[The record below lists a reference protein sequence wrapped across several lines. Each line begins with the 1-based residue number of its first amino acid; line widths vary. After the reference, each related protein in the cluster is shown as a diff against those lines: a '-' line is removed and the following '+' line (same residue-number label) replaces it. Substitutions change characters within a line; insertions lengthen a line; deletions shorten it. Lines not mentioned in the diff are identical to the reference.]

1 MRGQLRSFCIISS
14 KIGINLLMILSTVAV
29 KDVLDF
35 VCVTYKLQTPETST
49 ELIIICHTYGNLELF
64 MC

>member
-1 MRGQLRSFCIISS
+1 
-14 KIGINLLMILSTVAV
+14 MILSTVAV

>member
-1 MRGQLRSFCIISS
+1 
-14 KIGINLLMILSTVAV
+14 MILSTVAV

-35 VCVTYKLQTPETST
+35 VCVTYKLQTSETST